1 MCLQHLDLC
10 KHLWEEERRDGRPT
24 GQLTVWPVVRL
35 FDQAW
40 LDSIALPGRPLKR
53 TILNRKIKT
62 QNKFNVLF
70 VPTSLCLCV
79 WVSLCVFASAC
90 SWGSLRRGQRCWRQ
104 LTLAPTR
111 LVCNKT
117 SDSARW
123 AKTAICGWKTGSS
136 LDWILVNNTSKE
148 EEEARNH
155 ESPPWQDQQQP
166 DLWIFK
172 SFQIAK
178 SEADYEAR
186 KWSTNIMCTC
196 LKSSNMKCQEGE
208 GEGNSKYV
216 QVKCFRKKQ
225 KANEADKLCCHQQVE
240 RSLRELIP
248 QKKRNIR

>member
-1 MCLQHLDLC
+1 MSCLCRRLC
-10 KHLWEEERRDGRPT
+10 DCE
-24 GQLTVWPVVRL
+24 
-35 FDQAW
+35 
-40 LDSIALPGRPLKR
+40 
-53 TILNRKIKT
+53 
-62 QNKFNVLF
+62 
-70 VPTSLCLCV
+70 CV

-90 SWGSLRRGQRCWRQ
+90 GWGSLRRGQRCWRQ

-136 LDWILVNNTSKE
+136 LDWILVNNTSEE

-196 LKSSNMKCQEGE
+196 LKSSNMKWREGE
-208 GEGNSKYV
+208 GEWNSKYV
-216 QVKCFRKKQ
+216 QVKCFRKTGINSTKETQ
-225 KANEADKLCCHQQVE
+225 YPVMSGWINCNDWTLYIAC
-240 RSLRELIP
+240 
-248 QKKRNIR
+248 